1 MCFGAFG
8 MIQIFG
14 AYNLSLVVRN
24 RLFAFAKTKTQI
36 GFLVTSKLISAFDF
50 AARIV
55 QSLSFL
61 NLKFQASNYL
71 LQFYS
76 PVCVGPGRKPR
87 RPVFS
92 QLGSFQTQQMGNPM
106 FYLGQEILISPMLYH
121 PRTLSCYLTLVV

>member
-1 MCFGAFG
+1 MCFGALS

-14 AYNLSLVVRN
+14 AYNLSLVVRTP
-24 RLFAFAKTKTQI
+24 AFCICENKDTDQ
-36 GFLVTSKLISAFDF
+36 LPVTSKLISAFDF

-76 PVCVGPGRKPR
+76 PVSVGPGRKPQ

-92 QLGSFQTQQMGNPM
+92 QRGSFQTQQMGYPM
-106 FYLGQEILISPMLYH
+106 FYLWQEILISPMLYH
-121 PRTLSCYLTLVV
+121 PRTLSCYLTLVI